1 VSGPNG
7 HEKLQR
13 QFVIF
18 ACVAATLV
26 LLLAWSQYQH
36 GTARTIGLVV
46 GLPVIVVLFI
56 VADQFRRKIKHPE
69 HPLINAGRVAISPE
83 TLRLLR

>member
-1 VSGPNG
+1 VVSDPNDR
-7 HEKLQR
+7 EKLQR

-18 ACVAATLV
+18 ACVAAALV

-46 GLPVIVVLFI
+46 GLPIIIILFVV
-56 VADQFRRKIKHPE
+56 AGRFRREIKRP
-69 HPLINAGRVAISPE
+69 
-83 TLRLLR
+83 

>member
-1 VSGPNG
+1 MVSGPNG
-7 HEKLQR
+7 REKLQR

-18 ACVAATLV
+18 ACVAAALV

-56 VADQFRRKIKHPE
+56 VADRFRREIKRP
-69 HPLINAGRVAISPE
+69 
-83 TLRLLR
+83 